1 MNKILTLALFLGLA
15 FTASAQDIV
24 KLNINRFTAS
34 LPAGAQNSAWTTSA
48 TLKASQ
54 TDTTEWFAFNS
65 PGISDTLLEVLVG
78 TRADSMHASI
88 KVQYGGDGLPIL
100 TNVIDS
106 IKYNAVGVTAA
117 AFAVPAKGKSLWFTR
132 PPGATQVRVI
142 VATAATGNQNGLATQ
157 AQNKTYWVGIATRIK
172 K

>member
-48 TLKASQ
+48 TLKISQ

-78 TRADSMHASI
+78 TRADSMSASI
-88 KVQYGGDGLPIL
+88 TVQYGGDGLPIK

-106 IKYNAVGVTAA
+106 IQYRVPGAA
-117 AFAVPAKGKSLWFTR
+117 TAFAVPAKGKSLWFTR

-142 VATAATGNQNGLATQ
+142 VATSATGNQNGLATQ